1 MSTLLSKATLASAAA
16 LMLAGFTAT
25 AQGFFG
31 PNSSAG
37 LENQV
42 QVRGKVVCTG
52 CRLADVRQNVLHKH
66 KSRLYQ
72 LILNQEQLVLE
83 VEAVSNPGWL
93 NNVLV
98 PHLWIRGDEGQLQK
112 LSAPETVAKEV
123 EISGIVADLNMLNVN
138 EVIVRQDPEDSNKLA
153 RQK

>member
-1 MSTLLSKATLASAAA
+1 MRSTLLSKATLAGAAA

-42 QVRGKVVCTG
+42 QIRGKVVCTG
-52 CRLADVRQNVLHKH
+52 CRLADVRQNALHKH

-72 LILNQEQLVLE
+72 VILNQGQLVME
-83 VEAVSNPGWL
+83 VEAVNNPGWL

-98 PHLWIRGDEGQLQK
+98 PHLWVRGDNEQLQK

-123 EISGIVADLNMLNVN
+123 EVSGIVTDLNMINVT
-138 EVIVRQDPEDSNKLA
+138 EVLVRQDAEGSNKLA
-153 RQK
+153 QQ